1 MGCAPRKTTRLPRV
15 SVVEHKTNMDTDPEA
30 AYERRRQREAAHQ
43 RRQESRRD
51 DLRHAASVLI
61 PDQGLSVTLTQLAA
75 QARVSRGVAVGL
87 YPSVASV
94 AVDLVCR
101 TWRKLIETTAPT
113 PETTP
118 EDLLARLIEALR
130 AGKAAHRVWQA
141 IQCGLQPHLQR
152 TLAEAE
158 AFLALCIGE
167 ALREICPAIPREAAT
182 EVGDRVLSL
191 ARHAAYAASAPDPRA
206 EAVLIADLLPRFYK
220 TSAAVAE
227 AVAVPTMA
235 APRAEIAPTKVPA
248 LPAWTLPRPLPN
260 GHDPPRRIA

>member
-1 MGCAPRKTTRLPRV
+1 M
-15 SVVEHKTNMDTDPEA
+15 EHNTNMDTDPDA

-87 YPSVASV
+87 YPSVAAL

-101 TWRKLIETTAPT
+101 TWRALIETTAPT
-113 PETTP
+113 QETTP
-118 EDLLARLIEALR
+118 EDFIARLVEALR
-130 AGKAAHRVWQA
+130 AGKAAHLVWQA

-152 TLAEAE
+152 TLTEAE
-158 AFLALCIGE
+158 AFLAMAIGE
-167 ALREICPAIPREAAT
+167 ALREIRPSIPRETAI
-182 EVGDRVLSL
+182 ELGDRVLSL

-206 EAVLIADLLPRFYK
+206 EAALIADILPRFYIA
-220 TSAAVAE
+220 SAAA
-227 AVAVPTMA
+227 AATTAA
-235 APRAEIAPTKVPA
+235 APSNRTPATPPQPAPIPPAMVP
-248 LPAWTLPRPLPN
+248 PPVWTFPHPLPN
-260 GHDPPRRIA
+260 GHDPPRRMA